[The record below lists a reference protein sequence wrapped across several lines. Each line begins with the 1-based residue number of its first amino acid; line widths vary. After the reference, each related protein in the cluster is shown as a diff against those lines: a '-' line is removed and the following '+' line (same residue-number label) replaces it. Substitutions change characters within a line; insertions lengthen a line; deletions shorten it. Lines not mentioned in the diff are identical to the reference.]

1 MDKRRLS
8 EWLLAQQ
15 YGEKRAS
22 EIVGDL
28 YEQYGSSWLALRIL
42 ITALVMNWRLIAA
55 VILTAIFVVSPELWK
70 WDGWV
75 VPTIQ
80 TLHLFGSD
88 QGAYIWLPV
97 LAITSTMSWSVA
109 VLCGVR
115 YGLSDLMTR
124 VSLGFAIMLSINTL
138 FAFKPHR
145 RLAIACFIV
154 TGGLLLL
161 ARRRT
166 ARAMFSLVAIAGL
179 EYGVLMVTSAAF
191 RPFLDI
197 WAVHHRF
204 LQMAVFNQKFET
216 LVYGSQFV
224 QWILCAAV
232 AAWMLRAVRMRVG
245 LIVEGSE

>member
-1 MDKRRLS
+1 MAKRRLS

-15 YGEKRAS
+15 YGNKRAS

-28 YEQYGSSWLALRIL
+28 YEQYGSSWLGLRIL
-42 ITALVMNWRLIAA
+42 ITAFVMNRRLIAA
-55 VILTAIFVVSPELWK
+55 VILTAIFIVSPGLWK

-80 TLHLFGSD
+80 ALHLFGLD
-88 QGAYIWLPV
+88 RGAYIWLPV

-109 VLCGVR
+109 VLCGIR

-124 VSLGFAIMLSINTL
+124 VSLGFAIMLSIDTL
-138 FAFKPHR
+138 FAFKPYR

-154 TGGLLLL
+154 TAGVLLLT
-161 ARRRT
+161 RRRT
-166 ARAMFSLVAIAGL
+166 SKAMLSLAVIAGV
-179 EYGVLMVTSAAF
+179 EYGVLRITSAAF

-197 WAVHHRF
+197 WAMHHRL
-204 LQMAVFNQKFET
+204 LQMATFNQKFET
-216 LVYGSQFV
+216 IVYATQFV

-232 AAWMLRAVRMRVG
+232 AAWMLRSVRKRLG
-245 LIVEGSE
+245 LLVEGSE